1 MSRGMSKCRIT
12 NAAPAARVS
21 EATTFGDYAPSSRGS
36 SEPDAMDPAI
46 REKIKDHPC
55 FSREAHLYF
64 ARMHL
69 AVAPACNI
77 QCNYC
82 NRKYDCANE
91 SRPGVASHRLTP
103 DQALRRA
110 IAVANEVPQLSVVGI
125 AGPGDACYDWMKT
138 KATLIPIAR
147 EIPDVKLCIS
157 TNGLALPEHVD
168 ELVDMNVGHVT
179 ITINMVDPRIG
190 TKIYPWIFYD
200 GRRYNGI
207 DASRILHERQ
217 MLGLEMLTER
227 GILAKV
233 NSVMIPGVNDEHLIE
248 VNKWV
253 KDRGAFM
260 HNVMPLI
267 SERSHGT
274 FYGLNGQRCPAPSE
288 LIALRDRLEGNTKVM
303 RHCRQCRADAVG
315 LLSDDRAH
323 EFTLGQPPADETYD
337 SGKRNAYRQLIE
349 RERRGQTLEESDA
362 ATPVS
367 APSDE
372 LFLIAVTTKGG
383 GRVNEHFGHPQEMQI
398 FSVCQK
404 GIGLIGHLKIDPY
417 CLGGWGEEATL
428 NTIIDAFE
436 GLDVLICSEI
446 GKSPKNKLA
455 RRGVRATGAY
465 DGSYI
470 EQAIGALYRA
480 VLHIEALATAI

>member
-1 MSRGMSKCRIT
+1 
-12 NAAPAARVS
+12 
-21 EATTFGDYAPSSRGS
+21 
-36 SEPDAMDPAI
+36 
-46 REKIKDHPC
+46 
-55 FSREAHLYF
+55 
-64 ARMHL
+64 MHL

-125 AGPGDACYDWMKT
+125 AGPGDACYDWRKT

-168 ELVDMNVGHVT
+168 DLVDMNVGHVT

-274 FYGLNGQRCPAPSE
+274 FYGLNDQRCPAPSE
-288 LIALRDRLEGNTKVM
+288 LIALRDRLEGGTQVM
-303 RHCRQCRADAVG
+303 RHCHQCRADAVG
-315 LLSDDRAH
+315 LLGDHRAR
-323 EFTLGQPPADETYD
+323 EFTLGQFPADETYD

-372 LFLIAVTTKGG
+372 LLLIAVTTKGG
-383 GRVNEHFGHPQEMQI
+383 GRVNGHFGHAQEIQI

-404 GIGLIGHLKIDPY
+404 GNGLIGHLKIDPY

-428 NTIIDAFE
+428 NTIIDALK

-480 VLHIEALATAI
+480 VLHNEALATAI